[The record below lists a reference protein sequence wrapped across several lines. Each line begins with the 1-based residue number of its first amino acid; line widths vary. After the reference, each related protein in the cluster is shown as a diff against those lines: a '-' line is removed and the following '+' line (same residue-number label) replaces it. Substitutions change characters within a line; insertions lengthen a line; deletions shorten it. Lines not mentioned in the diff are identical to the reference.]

1 MAITGIL
8 QIHISSPDV
17 SAAVVFYRDILGLDL
32 LFEVPEQ
39 SMAFF
44 DLGGTRLYIGKPES
58 PDFESAP
65 LLYFRVSNIEA
76 EYGRLLGHDVE
87 FLSAPHKVH
96 ETDAYQLWL
105 ADFKTPD
112 GHVNVLAEE
121 KPI

>member
-17 SAAVVFYRDILGLDL
+17 PAAVVFYRDILGLDL

-65 LLYFRVSNIEA
+65 LLYFSVSDIEA
-76 EYGRLLGHDVE
+76 EHERLLGQGVE
-87 FLSAPHKVH
+87 FLSEPHKVH
-96 ETDAYQLWL
+96 ETDTYQLWL
-105 ADFKTPD
+105 SDFKTPD

>member
-8 QIHISSPDV
+8 QIHISSQNVP
-17 SAAVVFYRDILGLDL
+17 AAVLFYRDVLGLDF
-32 LFEVPEQ
+32 LFEVPDQ

-44 DLGGTRLYIGKPES
+44 ELGGIRLYIGKPES

-65 LLYFRVSNIEA
+65 LLYLKVDDIEF
-76 EYGRLLGHDVE
+76 EYERLLGHGVE
-87 FLSAPHKVH
+87 FLAGPHKVH
-96 ETDAYQLWL
+96 ETETYELWL

-121 KPI
+121 KPV